1 MSSLLN
7 INKKQIKHFKPNQ
20 TQKARG
26 VADQFE
32 NVSTVPLIACGG
44 DCGVR
49 LNFGPT
55 SKKLVG
61 NYVMIQ

>member
-32 NVSTVPLIACGG
+32 NVSTVPLTAFS
-44 DCGVR
+44 GVR
-49 LNFGPT
+49 LNFGAT
-55 SKKLVG
+55 SKKFV
-61 NYVMIQ
+61 